1 MDYAAANQAKACF
14 DNVYTAPTPHAYVA
28 KMAQNN
34 YEIGEQAR
42 PYCIAA
48 TELLSEQNGPE
59 CPVQMLDV
67 GCSYGV
73 GAALV
78 KYGRHFDEMIDFFR
92 YSAPREYRAALAA
105 TREWLHDQDPAQ
117 LDEKMVRCIGLDSSA
132 PAIQFATDA
141 GMLDGGLALDL
152 ENPQVQPNSAQ
163 RQILRHT
170 NLMISTGAIG
180 YITDRTVG
188 TVVGEL
194 GKEAE
199 GEFGPVAVMTIL
211 RMFDDAPIQAA
222 FEQNGMK
229 FDRVPGVMLPQRDFA
244 DDEERDGVL
253 TVLHEKGVDTS
264 EWEDR
269 GKHYAELYIAAPEP
283 AFPDVLERM
292 LVTHAAREEDETL
305 QPLCGA
311 SS

>member
-1 MDYAAANQAKACF
+1 MDYTEANQAKACF

-78 KYGRHFDEMIDFFR
+78 KFGRHFGEMVDFFR
-92 YSAPREYRAALAA
+92 YSAPRDYRAALAA

-117 LDEKMVRCIGLDSSA
+117 IEDKTVRCIGLDSSA
-132 PAIQFATDA
+132 PAIQFAVDA
-141 GMLDGGLALDL
+141 GILDRGLALDL
-152 ENPQVQPNSAQ
+152 ENPKVQPNPQQ
-163 RQILRHT
+163 RETLRSC
-170 NLMISTGAIG
+170 NVMMSTGAIG

-188 TVVGEL
+188 AVVGEL
-194 GKEAE
+194 GKEAP
-199 GEFGPVAVMTIL
+199 GDFGPVAVMTIL

-222 FEQNGMK
+222 FEQNGLK
-229 FDRVPGVMLPQRDFA
+229 FDRVPGIMLPQRDFA
-244 DDEERDGVL
+244 DDAERDGVL
-253 TVLHEKGVDTS
+253 AVLRQKGIDTS

-269 GKHYAELYIAAPEP
+269 GKHYAELYVAAPET
-283 AFPDVLERM
+283 AFPEVLERM
-292 LVTHAAREEDETL
+292 LVTHAARDEDEML